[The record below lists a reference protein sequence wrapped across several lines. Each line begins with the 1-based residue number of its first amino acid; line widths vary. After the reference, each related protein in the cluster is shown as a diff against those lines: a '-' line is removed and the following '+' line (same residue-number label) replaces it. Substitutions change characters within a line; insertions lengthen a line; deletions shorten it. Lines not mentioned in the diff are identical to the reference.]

1 MAYRLD
7 SLRIIDVESTDEAA
21 QTHQPPHV
29 ICRTFGFPKA
39 DSPVNTNASV
49 SHCASFSGN
58 FPDASSGASAGARAV
73 PGAASPACATGLLF
87 GGDCSTRPSK
97 RVGIFP
103 HDEHE
108 DWDFLKSGDI
118 GHSTRLEATQPGL
131 IMSTLNRGLAHVPD
145 RRPLTEA
152 EVPERSPHRAPLLFA
167 QFSHSFGMQI
177 VAAASKEIRIKANA
191 PVRQHQMLRYMGTSH
206 VSCSAR
212 AADHLRLMC
221 LTPLIEGSSCRR
233 SQAL

>member
-7 SLRIIDVESTDEAA
+7 NLRIIDVEPTAEAA
-21 QTHQPPHV
+21 HTHQPPHV
-29 ICRTFGFPKA
+29 TCRTFGFPKA
-39 DSPVNTNASV
+39 DSPVNTSASV
-49 SHCASFSGN
+49 SHCASFSAN
-58 FPDASSGASAGARAV
+58 SPDASSDASAGARAV
-73 PGAASPACATGLLF
+73 TGAASPACATGLLF

-108 DWDFLKSGDI
+108 DWDFLKSGDV

-152 EVPERSPHRAPLLFA
+152 EVNPRHRAPLLCALFPN
-167 QFSHSFGMQI
+167 SFGVQI
-177 VAAASKEIRIKANA
+177 VVAASKEIRSKANA

-206 VSCSAR
+206 VSYSATTS
-212 AADHLRLMC
+212 A
-221 LTPLIEGSSCRR
+221 SCV
-233 SQAL
+233 